1 MKLEKSIVWNAARHS
16 DSHKVLRSICQLAKD
31 LGITTVADGIE
42 TAAHRQAALDAE
54 CELMQ
59 GLLFFKPASG
69 EEFAR
74 ALAGQRAHHAAVMP
88 EPGR

>member
-1 MKLEKSIVWNAARHS
+1 
-16 DSHKVLRSICQLAKD
+16 VLRSICQLAKD
-31 LGITTVADGIE
+31 LGMTTVADGIE
-42 TAAHRQAALDAE
+42 TDAHRQAALDAG

-59 GLLFFKPASG
+59 GLLFFKPASSD
-69 EEFAR
+69 EFAR